1 VSERLDLKNKIV
13 NVRLSPVY
21 IGTQF
26 LGVVLVLRDITRE
39 VEADRAK
46 SAFVASVSHELK
58 TPLTPIKGYTDLL
71 LLRAAGEINEHQEN
85 FLKTIKSHADRLDVL
100 VNDLLN
106 ISELDEENELNPEKI
121 DQVELG
127 PLLKAAITSMESRLE
142 HESKGIQVSLTVE
155 PKLPSVAGD
164 PVKLTQIFTNI
175 IDNAFNYTYA
185 GGTIDIEARSHDENQ
200 ILVAIKDSGIGI
212 PEEFREKVWDRF
224 ERNEEHALVMEVAGT
239 GLGLPIVKTLVEMH
253 RGKVWFESQEGQGT
267 TFYVLLPVEQPN
279 RDPANN

>member
-85 FLKTIKSHADRLDVL
+85 FLKTIKSHADRLDV
-100 VNDLLN
+100 
-106 ISELDEENELNPEKI
+106 
-121 DQVELG
+121 
-127 PLLKAAITSMESRLE
+127 
-142 HESKGIQVSLTVE
+142 
-155 PKLPSVAGD
+155 
-164 PVKLTQIFTNI
+164 
-175 IDNAFNYTYA
+175 
-185 GGTIDIEARSHDENQ
+185 
-200 ILVAIKDSGIGI
+200 
-212 PEEFREKVWDRF
+212 
-224 ERNEEHALVMEVAGT
+224 
-239 GLGLPIVKTLVEMH
+239 
-253 RGKVWFESQEGQGT
+253 
-267 TFYVLLPVEQPN
+267 
-279 RDPANN
+279 